1 MKSNN
6 QRHNPTLLGMA
17 YGSCLIFIQLILF
30 RYVSTEPVLHE
41 TMLAVKSFWQ
51 PSLYKQ
57 ISLISN
63 NPDLVLMSPTA
74 ILSALFFSMLFFFI
88 KTDWKNNNCMLSKT
102 TDNTHRIKPYI
113 LLANGT
119 VFVGTT
125 VFLFFYINTDF
136 VNAYRFSK
144 AGIAANAMANSL
156 IGLWLHSSIFF
167 IGLFIGCVA
176 ISSALVFLLSTLRR
190 NLGIGS

>member
-1 MKSNN
+1 
-6 QRHNPTLLGMA
+6 
-17 YGSCLIFIQLILF
+17 
-30 RYVSTEPVLHE
+30 
-41 TMLAVKSFWQ
+41 MLAVKSFCQ

-74 ILSALFFSMLFFFI
+74 ILSALFFSMLFLFI
-88 KTDWKNNNCMLSKT
+88 KTDWKNNNRILST
-102 TDNTHRIKPYI
+102 TTTNTHKFNPYI
-113 LLANGT
+113 LLVNGT

-125 VFLFFYINTDF
+125 IFLLFYINADF

-156 IGLWLHSSIFF
+156 IGLWFYSSIFF

-190 NLGIGS
+190 NHGVGT

>member
-1 MKSNN
+1 
-6 QRHNPTLLGMA
+6 MA

-74 ILSALFFSMLFFFI
+74 IFSALFFSMLFFFI
-88 KTDWKNNNCMLSKT
+88 KTDWKNNNRILSKT
-102 TDNTHRIKPYI
+102 TANTHIFKPYV
-113 LLANGT
+113 LLVNGT

-125 VFLFFYINTDF
+125 IFLLFYINADF

-156 IGLWLHSSIFF
+156 IGLWFHSSIFF

-190 NLGIGS
+190 NHQSSRIRS